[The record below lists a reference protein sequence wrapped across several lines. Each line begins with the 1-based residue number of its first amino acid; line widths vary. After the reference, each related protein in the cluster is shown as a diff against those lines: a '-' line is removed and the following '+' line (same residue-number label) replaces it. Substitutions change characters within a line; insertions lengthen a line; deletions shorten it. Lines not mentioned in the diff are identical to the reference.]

1 MNHSMAASV
10 GVPSVTQFLVT
21 LKRKEKIYIDIAL
34 LVTKQ
39 SISAMQK
46 HQQQQQQYLS
56 TFLVYTN
63 LATVFSNKETKNQEK
78 CVFSLS
84 LEAYHHS
91 GLTATALIDNVSNV

>member
-46 HQQQQQQYLS
+46 HQQQQQYLS

-78 CVFSLS
+78 CMFSLS